1 MTKIWEEYAQT
12 WVQRRLP
19 AGHRLAVQ
27 HPIVLTYDDS
37 RMTASAN
44 LVEFEQ
50 SGHPTAVYD
59 AKYKPWG
66 QTPSTG
72 DLYQVVTYAH
82 RLGVNRV

>member
-1 MTKIWEEYAQT
+1 
-12 WVQRRLP
+12 
-19 AGHRLAVQ
+19 
-27 HPIVLTYDDS
+27 
-37 RMTASAN
+37 MTASAN

-72 DLYQVVTYAH
+72 DLYQVVTCAH
-82 RLGVNRV
+82 RLGVNRVFPSARGAVNIARSSSAAG